1 MVFFFFFFSSRR
13 RHTRSDR
20 DWSSDV
26 CSSDLVE
33 LFEFADLVA
42 GLALGVAPGIVARAQ
57 LDIAEAGI
65 ADDQAGDLA
74 DGAGD
79 GDDGFLLAA
88 AAGDA
93 PVAFAQEGVGVGGRH
108 DGRAERAAQVGAAL
122 AGAAVLGGGAGLD
135 GAAGQPGPCG
145 GVPGGGEL
153 GHAGAQFGDDDLG
166 VGGADAGDL
175 IEPLDDR
182 QHPGLVAGAGGG
194 VAAADQPAAG
204 ADSS

>member
-1 MVFFFFFFSSRR
+1 MSNAQPPLAGGDQERWVSCGNTVSCWDTPGSDGERAGYGQWSGGRGFGGRGMR
-13 RHTRSDR
+13 GEGDRHAG
-20 DWSSDV
+20 
-26 CSSDLVE
+26 VE

-93 PVAFAQEGVGVGGRH
+93 PVAFTQEGVG
-108 DGRAERAAQVGAAL
+108 
-122 AGAAVLGGGAGLD
+122 
-135 GAAGQPGPCG
+135 
-145 GVPGGGEL
+145 
-153 GHAGAQFGDDDLG
+153 
-166 VGGADAGDL
+166 
-175 IEPLDDR
+175 
-182 QHPGLVAGAGGG
+182 
-194 VAAADQPAAG
+194 
-204 ADSS
+204 

>member
-1 MVFFFFFFSSRR
+1 MRGEGD
-13 RHTRSDR
+13 RHAG
-20 DWSSDV
+20 
-26 CSSDLVE
+26 VE

-93 PVAFAQEGVGVGGRH
+93 PVAFTQEGVGVGGRH

-135 GAAGQPGPCG
+135 GGWSAWPMRRRARGWGTGPCWC
-145 GVPGGGEL
+145 
-153 GHAGAQFGDDDLG
+153 
-166 VGGADAGDL
+166 
-175 IEPLDDR
+175 
-182 QHPGLVAGAGGG
+182 
-194 VAAADQPAAG
+194 
-204 ADSS
+204 